1 MRGMEKALITGL
13 ICTALMLDGCTV
25 ARFDVPA
32 GATTTATAALADS
45 GLSARVDVRALGAL
59 SAAVTVHLTTR
70 RPLAEVIVSVDRQGA
85 ALSVQ
90 PAECRFTPLLPPA
103 VRHAA
108 APPYPLPA
116 IPLCSLVLGARHG
129 GRYPIAVRVT
139 DRSGHNLVAP
149 IHTTVVIQG
158 ESS

>member
-13 ICTALMLDGCTV
+13 ICTALMLDGCMV
-25 ARFDVPA
+25 ARSDVPT
-32 GATTTATAALADS
+32 GTTTTASAALAGS

-59 SAAVTVHLTTR
+59 SSAVTVHLTTR
-70 RPLAEVIVSVDRQGA
+70 RPLAEVIVSVDPQGA

-90 PAECRFTPLLPPA
+90 PTECRFTPLQPPA

-108 APPYPLPA
+108 APPYPLPV
-116 IPLCSLVLGARHG
+116 IPLCSLVLGTRHG
-129 GRYPIAVRVT
+129 GHYPIVVRVT
-139 DRSGHNLVAP
+139 DSSGHDLVAP